1 MVPEKEFHSSELTGT
16 TPNGNSGHHFD
27 AYANGEIRFDGRA
40 NGEKLTH
47 RSDVSIKSRSDTS
60 DRDLIE
66 TLSDSAFCIVRRGE
80 KVLAKSLSVSSY
92 TYFHNVLKKLGT

>member
-1 MVPEKEFHSSELTGT
+1 MVPEKEFHSSEFTGT
-16 TPNGNSGHHFD
+16 TPNGNSSHHFD
-27 AYANGEIRFDGRA
+27 EHANGEIRSDGHA

-80 KVLAKSLSVSSY
+80 KVLAKSIYICFTIYIL
-92 TYFHNVLKKLGT
+92 T

>member
-1 MVPEKEFHSSELTGT
+1 MVPEKEFHSSEFTGT
-16 TPNGNSGHHFD
+16 TPNGNSSHHFD
-27 AYANGEIRFDGRA
+27 EHANGEIRSDGHA

-80 KVLAKSLSVSSY
+80 KVLTKFLY
-92 TYFHNVLKKLGT
+92 LFHHIHTYIMY

>member
-27 AYANGEIRFDGRA
+27 EHANGEIRSDGHA

-80 KVLAKSLSVSSY
+80 KFLAKSLSVSSN
-92 TYFHNVLKKLGT
+92 TYLHNVLNKLGT